1 MGNIYPVEHSQ
12 SWNLEQAQSQSTLNT
27 EHCTSINPQPGVKY
41 IYSGPTIHSIST
53 TYQLALFQTFHMMRY
68 EKPHQSDDW

>member
-1 MGNIYPVEHSQ
+1 MGNIYPGKHSQ
-12 SWNLEQAQSQSTLNT
+12 SWNLEQAQSQRFLNT

-53 TYQLALFQTFHMMRY
+53 TY
-68 EKPHQSDDW
+68 